1 MFVAP
6 SSVLQ
11 LRDLKIGGSDGGLGG
26 EVVLDVGDAAM
37 VGAN

>member
-1 MFVAP
+1 MAP

-11 LRDLKIGGSDGGLGG
+11 LRDLKIGGGDSGLGG
-26 EVVLDVGDAAM
+26 EVVLDVGDAAI